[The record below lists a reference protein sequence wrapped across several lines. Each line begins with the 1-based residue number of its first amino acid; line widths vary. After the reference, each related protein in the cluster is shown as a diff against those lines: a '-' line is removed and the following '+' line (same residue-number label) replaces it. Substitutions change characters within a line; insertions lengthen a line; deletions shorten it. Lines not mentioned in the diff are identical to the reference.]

1 MGADGEK
8 GRVLTGPLDRAL
20 NVVELGL
27 ESMTRDVG
35 ARARVDAASAPS
47 GRNRSPE
54 KMTAGQARLH
64 QRLSWIRAKKLNEAM
79 TRSRKDAVLR
89 AVANPIFSP
98 ARGESSEV
106 HPTACRQAGL
116 TA

>member
-1 MGADGEK
+1 MRHKIRTVPVRRPGIGALGDMGADGEK

-35 ARARVDAASAPS
+35 ARAQIAAASAPS
-47 GRNRSPE
+47 ARNRSPE

-64 QRLSWIRAKKLNEAM
+64 QRLSWIRAKKNS
-79 TRSRKDAVLR
+79 TK
-89 AVANPIFSP
+89 P
-98 ARGESSEV
+98 
-106 HPTACRQAGL
+106 
-116 TA
+116 